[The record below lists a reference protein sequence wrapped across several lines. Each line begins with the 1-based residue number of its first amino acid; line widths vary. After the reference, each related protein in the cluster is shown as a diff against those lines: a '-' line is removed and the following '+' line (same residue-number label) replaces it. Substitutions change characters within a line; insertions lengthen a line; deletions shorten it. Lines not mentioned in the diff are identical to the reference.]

1 MGIFIGAMF
10 TTPEMAIQI
19 LPLIVIPVVMFGG
32 LSVNLNDIPE
42 FSRWIQ
48 YLSVIRHGYSVLMLN
63 LLSTD
68 KMHHLADDEN
78 IRQFCGI
85 NGE

>member
-1 MGIFIGAMF
+1 
-10 TTPEMAIQI
+10 MAIQI

-32 LSVNLNDIPE
+32 LSVNLNDVPV

-63 LLSTD
+63 LLSTE
-68 KMHHLADDEN
+68 KMHKLADIPEV
-78 IRQFCGI
+78 REFCGI
-85 NGE
+85 NGT